1 MYRKIKMI
9 NPTSKKPKVSIM
21 MLAHNCEDYIEY
33 AINSVLEQT
42 FSDWE
47 LIIVDD
53 YSEDNTY
60 ERIRKYLED
69 EKIKYFKNEKRKG
82 IPNSRNI
89 ALNKAD
95 GEYLAVLDADDMWC
109 VKEKLEEQVSFLD
122 NNPDYGV
129 IGSSIL
135 HINDKN
141 EVYSHKKV
149 RRSNFMI
156 KILMP
161 FTSQMLNSTAMTRTE
176 MIRNNEGY
184 VNRLSQDYD
193 LWLSIGSISKMK
205 NLDGFYAKYRVHDNN
220 VSVTRRMEQIRSS
233 IKSLKL
239 HKKFTNIIF
248 RQGGIYFRSIYICY
262 LKYIKK

>member
-1 MYRKIKMI
+1 
-9 NPTSKKPKVSIM
+9 
-21 MLAHNCEDYIEY
+21 
-33 AINSVLEQT
+33 
-42 FSDWE
+42 
-47 LIIVDD
+47 
-53 YSEDNTY
+53 
-60 ERIRKYLED
+60 
-69 EKIKYFKNEKRKG
+69 
-82 IPNSRNI
+82 
-89 ALNKAD
+89 
-95 GEYLAVLDADDMWC
+95 
-109 VKEKLEEQVSFLD
+109 
-122 NNPDYGV
+122 
-129 IGSSIL
+129 
-135 HINDKN
+135 
-141 EVYSHKKV
+141 
-149 RRSNFMI
+149 MI
-156 KILMP
+156 KIFMP

-262 LKYIKK
+262 LKYIKKWKYLSKHFPTYKIYTPYIWPEFIYYVEDILGHNNCMYFIDIKNIFIIFYHINDKSW